1 MPSKNNQ
8 SPQSGFSWDWSKSNQ
23 AIQVGWSNQSIEVV
37 ILLWYE
43 WARGDQQG
51 IQRNHDCAYQ
61 GYYGV
66 KDSDDS
72 DNIRVQR
79 RHPINIAREV
89 WIENTLASQTSQK
102 PNWDHQAGWSST

>member
-1 MPSKNNQ
+1 MN
-8 SPQSGFSWDWSKSNQ
+8 GLE
-23 AIQVGWSNQSIEVV
+23 ATSI
-37 ILLWYE
+37 
-43 WARGDQQG
+43 G

-89 WIENTLASQTSQK
+89 
-102 PNWDHQAGWSST
+102 

>member
-1 MPSKNNQ
+1 MVIFRKLS
-8 SPQSGFSWDWSKSNQ
+8 
-23 AIQVGWSNQSIEVV
+23 ALVIQVDLFEQLRFDFQCYV
-37 ILLWYE
+37 
-43 WARGDQQG
+43 
-51 IQRNHDCAYQ
+51 QRNHDCAYQ

-89 WIENTLASQTSQK
+89 
-102 PNWDHQAGWSST
+102 